1 MSEALTAIISVL
13 VPTIGIQLGI
23 MFFVLRRMDRMEE
36 RLVQRMDRADEDRG
50 QIRIE
55 LRESSNRT
63 SAELAVTRTDITALQ
78 TSIARLEGAV
88 EVLRSLVERIAP
100 APR

>member
-23 MFFVLRRMDRMEE
+23 MFFVFRRMDRMEE
-36 RLVQRMDRADEDRG
+36 RLVQRMDRADEDRS

-63 SAELAVTRTDITALQ
+63 SAELAVM
-78 TSIARLEGAV
+78 
-88 EVLRSLVERIAP
+88 RIAP